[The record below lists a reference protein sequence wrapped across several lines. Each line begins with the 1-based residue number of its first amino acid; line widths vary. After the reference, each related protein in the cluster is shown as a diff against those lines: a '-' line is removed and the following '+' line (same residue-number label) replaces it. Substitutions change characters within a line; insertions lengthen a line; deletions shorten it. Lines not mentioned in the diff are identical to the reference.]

1 MTMANKLINPC
12 AIFFSAIHT
21 IAKIDEASAGA
32 RALAWPRFGQTFK
45 SKNGIS
51 VKARASAV
59 QKYVAEITPR

>member
-1 MTMANKLINPC
+1 MANKLINPC

-21 IAKIDEASAGA
+21 IAKINEANAGG
-32 RALAWPRFGQTFK
+32 RPLAKPSQTDK
-45 SKNGIS
+45 PKNGIS

>member
-1 MTMANKLINPC
+1 L
-12 AIFFSAIHT
+12 
-21 IAKIDEASAGA
+21 AK
-32 RALAWPRFGQTFK
+32 PRFGQTFK